1 MVNATAAVILSGME
15 KISER
20 ILYFPP
26 EPEFDRPLLGYIRGD
41 KFSVAIDAGSSG
53 PHVASFYST
62 LKQEGL
68 PLPSLTVLTHS
79 HWDHSF
85 GLYAI
90 HGLSIANARTEKHL
104 AKIIEKDKDDLY
116 QSYISEDYSYMRKEY
131 ERAENIIVANADIV
145 FNSYL
150 LLDAGNIRIELIHT
164 ESPHTDDSTL
174 IYIPSERVLFTGD
187 ATSGEILSDSD
198 LETGGIYRKKELE
211 AFISTLKQINA
222 RTIVHSHMGP
232 VAAEEEISYLEK
244 LLAGLQTN

>member
-1 MVNATAAVILSGME
+1 MYL
-15 KISER
+15 
-20 ILYFPP
+20 PP
-26 EPEFDRPLLGYIRGD
+26 EPELDRPLLGYIRGD

-90 HGLSIANARTEKHL
+90 HGLSIANAKTEKYL
-104 AKIIEKDKDDLY
+104 SEIAEKDKDDLFK
-116 QSYISEDYSYMRKEY
+116 SYISEDYSYMRKEY
-131 ERAENIIVANADIV
+131 ARPENIIVANADIV
-145 FNSYL
+145 FDFSL

-198 LETGGIYRKKELE
+198 LETGGIYKEKELE
-211 AFISTLKQINA
+211 AFIRTLKQINA

-232 VAAEEEISYLEK
+232 VTAAEEITYLEEQ
-244 LLAGLQTN
+244 LAGLQAN